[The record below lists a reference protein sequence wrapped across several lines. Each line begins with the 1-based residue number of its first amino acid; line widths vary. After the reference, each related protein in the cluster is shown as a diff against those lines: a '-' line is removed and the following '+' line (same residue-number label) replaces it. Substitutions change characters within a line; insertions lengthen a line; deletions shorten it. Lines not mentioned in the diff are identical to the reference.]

1 MARIR
6 KSRETAGRAER
17 ERIIWH
23 IAVYIRLSKDDGN
36 DESLSVTNQ
45 KKIIREYLEQF
56 FGEEYTIVDFYID
69 DGLTGT
75 DYERPHFQRMMHD
88 IEIGKVNCVI
98 CKNLSRAFR
107 NYSDQGYFLENYF
120 PLHNTRFIT
129 IGDPKVDSFLKP
141 ETIQNLEVPITGLM
155 NDRYACKTSNDV
167 RATFN
172 TKRRE
177 GEFIGAFAPYGYAKD
192 PKDKNS
198 LVVDEEAARVVRD
211 IFNWF
216 AREGL
221 SKNGIAKRLN
231 EMGVPN
237 PAEYKR
243 RNGLKYNN
251 PHIKMNDGLWSA
263 CTITRILK
271 SQMYIGNMVQGRQKV
286 ISYKVH
292 DKVTVPEDQWFIK
305 ENTHEPIIDRDTFDK
320 VQILQLRD
328 TRTAPEHK
336 QLYLFSGLLRCA
348 DCKKALT
355 RKQSKGIVYYSCR
368 TYNDKSKTKCS
379 KHSIREDV
387 LQKAVLVAIQKQ
399 IELVGT
405 LSGIIDTI
413 NRAPVVHTQSTRLT
427 HMLKLRTG
435 ELDKLGGVIDSLYLD
450 WKNGDIT
457 RDEYRRMKA
466 KFEEQAEQLHQVI
479 KNLNDEIQTMAQG
492 VKSDEP
498 YLASFLKYRNIN
510 RLERGILVEL
520 VDTIYVH
527 EGGKIE
533 IKFNFA
539 DQYQRVID
547 FIENNQRELT
557 VLEDKA
563 V

>member
-17 ERIIWH
+17 ERIVWH

-56 FGEEYTIVDFYID
+56 FGEKFIIVDFYID

-243 RNGLKYNN
+243 RNGLRYNN

-320 VQILQLRD
+320 VQSLQLRD

-355 RKQSKGIVYYSCR
+355 RKQAKGIVYYSCR
-368 TYNDKSKTKCS
+368 TYTDKSKAKCS

-387 LQKAVLVAIQKQ
+387 LQQAVLVALQKQ

-498 YLASFLKYRNIN
+498 YLESFLKYRNIN

-520 VDTIYVH
+520 VDTIFVH

-533 IKFNFA
+533 IQFNFA